1 MSPEQVRG
9 EELDARTDL
18 FSFGVVLYEM
28 AGGKPAFEALR
39 RRETMNAILR
49 DDPPALPALGAA
61 GFGLDRA
68 PLPGERGPI
77 VDSNPRQ
84 IWLLRSRHY
93 RYHSCAQG
101 RAGIRHRGSGR
112 RCRPPAS
119 QFWRRSGYTGLASR
133 IR

>member
-9 EELDARTDL
+9 EEVDVRTDL

-28 AGGKPAFEALR
+28 AGGKPAFER
-39 RRETMNAILR
+39 RVVGGDNERH
-49 DDPPALPALGAA
+49 PAGRAARIAALGAA

-68 PLPGERGPI
+68 PLPGEEARI
-77 VDSNPRQ
+77 VDSSPRQ

-93 RYHSCAQG
+93 RYHSCAQD